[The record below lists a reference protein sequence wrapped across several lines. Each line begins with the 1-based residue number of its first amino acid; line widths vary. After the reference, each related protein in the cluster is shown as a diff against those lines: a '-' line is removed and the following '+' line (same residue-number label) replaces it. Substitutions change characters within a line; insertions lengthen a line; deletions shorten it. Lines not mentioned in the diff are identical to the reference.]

1 MCNRLR
7 KKSFWRLLT
16 PSLADVFFV
25 ALLLAAFLRPGGL
38 QALLADG
45 DTGWHIR
52 TGELILASGSAPSV
66 DPYSFSRPGQPW
78 FAWEWLADVLF
89 ARAWQWRGIGE
100 VAAVAGVALCL
111 AAVALLL
118 WLLRRGAGLWIA
130 AGITLAVFSASS
142 MHYLARPH
150 VFSILLYTLSLWA
163 LDEDR
168 RRPGP
173 WIWLLVPA
181 AALWASL
188 HGGFVALLATLALAA
203 AVSAL
208 ERRWGRARRYGAL
221 TSLCLAATCLN
232 PYGWRLHLH
241 IVQYLSSPWILDHV
255 QEFQSPVIRSEGMV
269 VFAVLLVGGLA
280 MASRRLAR
288 GEWFEGALA
297 LVWGFAALRSAR
309 HIPFFAIAAAPAI
322 ASEGALWWR
331 GIAERGA
338 AAPPSVLRHSGGARD
353 RLRVRALVAGHRGAC
368 AATLGAANLL
378 GSGAGPGPCAA
389 CQRLAGALRGR
400 GAGDGGERGR
410 FPQHAFSG
418 AGGGTQP
425 AAAGVAGAGPADSD
439 IGSMGRLPDFPL
451 LSAAAGVFR
460 RPKRLLW
467 PGPGGRLHESGGGPE
482 PVPGIAGPVPVR
494 SGAAAARL
502 AAQHR
507 PGRGCRMEAGV
518 SGPGRN
524 AVCPPDRTG

>member
-100 VAAVAGVALCL
+100 VAALAGVALCL

-168 RRPGP
+168 RRPGR

-221 TSLCLAATCLN
+221 ASLCLAATCLN

-322 ASEGALWWR
+322 ASECALWWR
-331 GIAERGA
+331 GIAERAPLRSARRIFWDLGRDLGHAPRASVWLALCA
-338 AAPPSVLRHSGGARD
+338 AAALATAGSAADFPNTRFPVQAVERNQ
-353 RLRVRALVAGHRGAC
+353 RLLASPGPDPRILTSDQWADYLIFRFYPRQRVFFDGRSDFYGPG
-368 AATLGAANLL
+368 LGADYM
-378 GSGAGPGPCAA
+378 S
-389 CQRLAGALRGR
+389 LAGAQNRCLELLDQYRFDLALLPRDWPLSTVLDGD
-400 GAGDGGERGR
+400 AGWKRVYRDPVATLYARQGIPNSERAALNGE
-410 FPQHAFSG
+410 
-418 AGGGTQP
+418 
-425 AAAGVAGAGPADSD
+425 
-439 IGSMGRLPDFPL
+439 I
-451 LSAAAGVFR
+451 
-460 RPKRLLW
+460 RP
-467 PGPGGRLHESGGGPE
+467 
-482 PVPGIAGPVPVR
+482 
-494 SGAAAARL
+494 
-502 AAQHR
+502 
-507 PGRGCRMEAGV
+507 
-518 SGPGRN
+518 
-524 AVCPPDRTG
+524 